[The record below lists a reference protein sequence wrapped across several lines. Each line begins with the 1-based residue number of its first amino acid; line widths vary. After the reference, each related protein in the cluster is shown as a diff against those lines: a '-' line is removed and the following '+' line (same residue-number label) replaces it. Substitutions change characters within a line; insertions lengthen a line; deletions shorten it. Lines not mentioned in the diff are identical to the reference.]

1 MMNTSAL
8 QVLSFG
14 NYVKRGLLATL
25 LAAGAFLAVGVSAA
39 AAAPREILITGNDSM
54 KFNVTKIEVA
64 AGEEITIVL
73 QNVGT
78 MPKQAMGHN
87 LVLLKKDVNA
97 QAYATAALRAA
108 ATEYI
113 PAALADQ
120 VIGHTKLLGPKQK
133 DSFTFKAPEVAGD
146 YVYLCSFPSHF
157 VAGMKGVMTVK

>member
-1 MMNTSAL
+1 MMTTSVP
-8 QVLSFG
+8 QVLTFG
-14 NYVKRGLLATL
+14 NHVKRGLLAT
-25 LAAGAFLAVGVSAA
+25 FLAVGALFSASAA
-39 AAAPREILITGNDSM
+39 SAAPREIVITANDSM
-54 KFNVTKIEVA
+54 KFNVTKFEVA

-73 QNVGT
+73 SNVGT

-97 QAYATAALRAA
+97 QAYASAALKAA
-108 ATEYI
+108 STEYV

-133 DSFTFKAPEVAGD
+133 DSFTFKAPTEAGD
-146 YVYLCSFPSHF
+146 YTYLCSFPAHF

>member
-1 MMNTSAL
+1 
-8 QVLSFG
+8 
-14 NYVKRGLLATL
+14 
-25 LAAGAFLAVGVSAA
+25 
-39 AAAPREILITGNDSM
+39 M

-97 QAYATAALRAA
+97 QAFATAALRSA

-146 YVYLCSFPSHF
+146 YVYLCSFPAHF

>member
-1 MMNTSAL
+1 MMTTS
-8 QVLSFG
+8 VPHTLSLG
-14 NYVKRGLLATL
+14 NHVKRGFLATL
-25 LAAGAFLAVGVSAA
+25 LAVGAFLAVGASAA
-39 AAAPREILITGNDSM
+39 SAAPREIVITGNDSM
-54 KFNVTKIEVA
+54 KFNVTKFEVT
-64 AGEEITIVL
+64 AGEEIKIVF

-87 LVLLKKDVNA
+87 FVLLKKGANA
-97 QAYATAALRAA
+97 QAYATAALKAA

-133 DSFTFKAPEVAGD
+133 DEFVFTAPSEAGD
-146 YVYLCSFPSHF
+146 YTYLCSFPAHF

>member
-1 MMNTSAL
+1 MITS
-8 QVLSFG
+8 VPHTLSFG
-14 NYVKRGLLATL
+14 NHVKRGFLATL
-25 LAAGAFLAVGVSAA
+25 LAVGALFAAGASAA
-39 AAAPREILITGNDSM
+39 SAAPREIVITGNDSM

-97 QAYATAALRAA
+97 QAYATAALKAA

-146 YVYLCSFPSHF
+146 YVYLCSFPAHF

>member
-1 MMNTSAL
+1 MTTSVPHA
-8 QVLSFG
+8 LSFG
-14 NYVKRGLLATL
+14 NHVKRGFLATL
-25 LAAGAFLAVGVSAA
+25 LAVGALFAAGASAA
-39 AAAPREILITGNDSM
+39 SAAPREIVITGNDSM
-54 KFNVTKIEVA
+54 KFNVTKFEVA
-64 AGEEITIVL
+64 AGEEITIVF

-97 QAYATAALRAA
+97 QAYATAALKAA

-133 DSFTFKAPEVAGD
+133 DSFTFKAPTVAGD
-146 YVYLCSFPSHF
+146 YVYLCSFPAHF

>member
-1 MMNTSAL
+1 MMTTSVP

-14 NYVKRGLLATL
+14 NHVKRGILATL
-25 LAAGAFLAVGVSAA
+25 LAVGALFSASAA
-39 AAAPREILITGNDSM
+39 SAAPREIVITGNDSM

-64 AGEEITIVL
+64 AGEEITITF

-87 LVLLKKDVNA
+87 LILLKKDVNA
-97 QAYATAALRAA
+97 QAYASAALKAA
-108 ATEYI
+108 ATEYV

-133 DSFTFKAPEVAGD
+133 DSFTFKAPTEAGD
-146 YVYLCSFPSHF
+146 YTYLCSFPAHF

>member
-1 MMNTSAL
+1 MITSVPH
-8 QVLSFG
+8 VLSFG
-14 NYVKRGLLATL
+14 NHVKRGFLATL
-25 LAAGAFLAVGVSAA
+25 LAVGALFAAGASAA
-39 AAAPREILITGNDSM
+39 SAAPREIVITGNDSM

-64 AGEEITIVL
+64 AGEEITIVF

-97 QAYATAALRAA
+97 QAYATAALKAA

-133 DSFTFKAPEVAGD
+133 DSFTFKAPAEAGD
-146 YVYLCSFPSHF
+146 YTYLCSFPAHF